1 MESMSIGRVA
11 VAAGVGVETVR
22 FYEKEGLIPEP
33 PRRSS
38 GYRQYPTSTVKRL
51 AFIRRAKELG
61 FTLREIRELL
71 DLRVRPH
78 HACEPVR
85 AAAEAKIV
93 EVERRIADLLRLK
106 KVLTSLVGACHE
118 DRETDDCP
126 ILDTLEGGT
135 DGNEPG

>member
-11 VAAGVGVETVR
+11 QAAGVGVETVR

-33 PRRSS
+33 PRRMS

-71 DLRVRPH
+71 DLRVHPDR
-78 HACEPVR
+78 ACEPVR
-85 AAAEAKIV
+85 EAAAAKIV
-93 EVERRIADLLRLK
+93 QVERRIADLLRLK
-106 KVLTSLVGACHE
+106 AVLQILVGACQE
-118 DRETDDCP
+118 VRETDECP
-126 ILDTLEGGT
+126 ILNALEGGD
-135 DGNEPG
+135 DGIEPG